1 MIQASANNSIFTVEF
16 EKEGNSGKINGSDF
30 HWDLLPV
37 SATSFHIIRN
47 AKSFRVIIEN
57 RIPETKTLVLRIN
70 GKKIEVGIKDK
81 MDLLLASMGLENTLV
96 AKVNE
101 VKAPMPGLVLRI
113 QVSEGDHVNK
123 GDTIC
128 VLEAMKMENSIKSPG
143 SGEVAKIHVD
153 KGQAVEKNQIL
164 ISFR

>member
-1 MIQASANNSIFTVEF
+1 MIQANANDRLFTVEF
-16 EKEGNSGKINGSDF
+16 EKDGKSGRLNDTDF
-30 HWDLLPV
+30 SWDLLPIT
-37 SATSFHIIRN
+37 ANSFHIIRN
-47 AKSFRVIIEN
+47 AKSYRVIIESRN
-57 RIPETKTLVLRIN
+57 LETKTLVLRIN
-70 GKKIEVGIKDK
+70 GKKIVVGVKDK

-113 QVSEGDHVNK
+113 QVSEGDLVNK

-143 SGEVAKIHVD
+143 TGVVAKIHVN
-153 KGQAVEKNQIL
+153 KAQAVEKNQIL
-164 ISFR
+164 ISFK